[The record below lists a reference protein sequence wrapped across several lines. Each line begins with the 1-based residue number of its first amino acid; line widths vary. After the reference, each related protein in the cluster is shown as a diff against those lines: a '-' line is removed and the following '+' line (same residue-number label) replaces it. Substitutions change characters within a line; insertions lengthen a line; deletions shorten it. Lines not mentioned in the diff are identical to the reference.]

1 VALILKIKS
10 HQLISTF
17 SSTTESYLWRE
28 IDDSELFAEF
38 RNEATRQ
45 QEDEGASAGQAVQ
58 QGLVLTHR
66 FHVGVTLKF
75 TNIIAITKTLLLI
88 ELHNN

>member
-1 VALILKIKS
+1 M
-10 HQLISTF
+10 STF

-45 QEDEGASAGQAVQ
+45 QEDEGASTGQAVQ
-58 QGLVLTHR
+58 QGLVLTHW
-66 FHVGVTLKF
+66 FHVGVTLLF

>member
-1 VALILKIKS
+1 M
-10 HQLISTF
+10 STF

-45 QEDEGASAGQAVQ
+45 QEDEGASTGQAVQ
-58 QGLVLTHR
+58 QGLVLAHR

-75 TNIIAITKTLLLI
+75 ANIIAITKSLF
-88 ELHNN
+88 